1 MHLSAVRSAVSRAGS
16 VMIAPMTA
24 AATHLTAVVVL
35 IAVVVLWVIAL
46 VVLAIARR
54 RGAAVARFV
63 PFAVS
68 GVFGVLTLGAIVFL
82 VSALFAR

>member
-1 MHLSAVRSAVSRAGS
+1 MHLSALRSAVSRAGS

-46 VVLAIARR
+46 VVLALARR
-54 RGAAVARFV
+54 RSPTVPRWV

-68 GVFGVLTLGAIVFL
+68 GVFGVLTLAAVVFL